1 MGNFYATPL
10 RWKPANPHG
19 LSFEHA
25 SSPIA
30 DIDLSPFTVKT
41 EKNRKFDINDLS
53 NPSDYSSLTMVLRL
67 LNMEMV
73 ERDSLKELVP

>member
-1 MGNFYATPL
+1 MDNFCATPL
-10 RWKPANPHG
+10 RWKPASPHW
-19 LSFEHA
+19 LSFGHA
-25 SSPIA
+25 CSPIA

-41 EKNRKFDINDLS
+41 EKNHKFDTNDLS
-53 NPSDYSSLTMVLRL
+53 NPSGYSSLRMVLQL